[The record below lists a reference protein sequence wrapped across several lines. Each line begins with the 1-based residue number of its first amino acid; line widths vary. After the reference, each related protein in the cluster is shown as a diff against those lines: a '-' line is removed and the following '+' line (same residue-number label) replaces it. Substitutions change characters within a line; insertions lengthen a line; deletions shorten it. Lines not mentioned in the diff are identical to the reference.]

1 MKSPL
6 EVNVDKLFI
15 DFQWPY
21 DAQIIPR
28 RFQVAR
34 RGLLLDPNLL
44 IPPGRAQRASER
56 SERSERSDH
65 DLYRALRFLSIF
77 SCVSIASVS
86 CTFLDIFR
94 VLLFVILVR
103 ASRSDAKTGFFF
115 IVFSLVFS
123 RFFGLQAT
131 PRYLYVGPMLELV
144 LGGVLEASWSDLGRF
159 LGGQDGPKTA
169 TRRPKT
175 ATRRPKTRQ

>member
-6 EVNVDKLFI
+6 EVNVDKFFI

-34 RGLLLDPNLL
+34 RALLLDPNLL
-44 IPPGRAQRASER
+44 TPPGRAQRASER
-56 SERSERSDH
+56 NERSDH

-103 ASRSDAKTGFFF
+103 ASRSDAKTGFLEGVLVYK
-115 IVFSLVFS
+115 IIGFSL
-123 RFFGLQAT
+123 GK
-131 PRYLYVGPMLELV
+131 PY
-144 LGGVLEASWSDLGRF
+144 F
-159 LGGQDGPKTA
+159 L
-169 TRRPKT
+169 RP
-175 ATRRPKTRQ
+175 

>member
-1 MKSPL
+1 M
-6 EVNVDKLFI
+6 NVDKFFI

-44 IPPGRAQRASER
+44 TPPGRAQRA

-103 ASRSDAKTGFFF
+103 ASRSDAKTG
-115 IVFSLVFS
+115 L
-123 RFFGLQAT
+123 
-131 PRYLYVGPMLELV
+131 
-144 LGGVLEASWSDLGRF
+144 
-159 LGGQDGPKTA
+159 
-169 TRRPKT
+169 
-175 ATRRPKTRQ
+175 

>member
-1 MKSPL
+1 MKPPCVLNSFKIEKERESSLKSPL
-6 EVNVDKLFI
+6 EVNVDKFFI

-44 IPPGRAQRASER
+44 TPPGRAQRASER

-65 DLYRALRFLSIF
+65 NLYRALRFLSIF

-103 ASRSDAKTGFFF
+103 ASRSDAKTGL
-115 IVFSLVFS
+115 SWRAS
-123 RFFGLQAT
+123 G
-131 PRYLYVGPMLELV
+131 GNH
-144 LGGVLEASWSDLGRF
+144 LGTKKA
-159 LGGQDGPKTA
+159 
-169 TRRPKT
+169 
-175 ATRRPKTRQ
+175 

>member
-44 IPPGRAQRASER
+44 TPPGRAQRASER

-103 ASRSDAKTGFFF
+103 ASRSDAKTGFYA
-115 IVFSLVFS
+115 S
-123 RFFGLQAT
+123 R
-131 PRYLYVGPMLELV
+131 
-144 LGGVLEASWSDLGRF
+144 
-159 LGGQDGPKTA
+159 
-169 TRRPKT
+169 TRRGRSEDRSSARTDRWTEARREQIIPKID
-175 ATRRPKTRQ
+175 PKSVPRSFKNLFKITENRY

>member
-44 IPPGRAQRASER
+44 TPPGRAQRASER

-103 ASRSDAKTGFFF
+103 ASRSDAKTG
-115 IVFSLVFS
+115 L
-123 RFFGLQAT
+123 
-131 PRYLYVGPMLELV
+131 
-144 LGGVLEASWSDLGRF
+144 
-159 LGGQDGPKTA
+159 
-169 TRRPKT
+169 
-175 ATRRPKTRQ
+175 

>member
-6 EVNVDKLFI
+6 EVNVDQFFI

-34 RGLLLDPNLL
+34 RALLLDPNLFP
-44 IPPGRAQRASER
+44 PPGRAQRASER

-65 DLYRALRFLSIF
+65 DLYRALRFLAIF
-77 SCVSIASVS
+77 SSVSIASVS

-103 ASRSDAKTGFFF
+103 ASRSDAKTGLLLEVHLDRRFPW
-115 IVFSLVFS
+115 FSLFRGSKKALKLALKMISKRSQIVENVEPN
-123 RFFGLQAT
+123 A
-131 PRYLYVGPMLELV
+131 PR
-144 LGGVLEASWSDLGRF
+144 
-159 LGGQDGPKTA
+159 
-169 TRRPKT
+169 
-175 ATRRPKTRQ
+175 TRQTAATDVLIF

>member
-1 MKSPL
+1 LKSPL
-6 EVNVDKLFI
+6 EVNVDKLLI

-44 IPPGRAQRASER
+44 TPPGRAQRASER

-103 ASRSDAKTGFFF
+103 ASRSDAKTGL
-115 IVFSLVFS
+115 SWALLAR
-123 RFFGLQAT
+123 RFPLFLRFGGFQDCIEAKMR
-131 PRYLYVGPMLELV
+131 PRGP
-144 LGGVLEASWSDLGRF
+144 
-159 LGGQDGPKTA
+159 QDAPKTPQKRG
-169 TRRPKT
+169 THLYF
-175 ATRRPKTRQ
+175 